1 MRHLAA
7 AILTV
12 ALGLFAFAAPGLA
25 KEPEIYSKDGT
36 VAINGYDPV
45 SYFDGMPMPGKA
57 DHTLMHKGAEWRFA
71 TADNLAKFKADP
83 AAYEPQYGGYC
94 AYAVSYGSTAKTEPD
109 AWKIV
114 DGKLYLNYDKRIQG
128 RWEEDSAGH
137 ISKADGNWP
146 KVLE

>member
-7 AILTV
+7 AFLTF
-12 ALGLFAFAAPGLA
+12 ALGLFALAAPGLA
-25 KEPEIYSKDGT
+25 KEPEIYAKDGN

-45 SYFDGMPMPGKA
+45 SYFDGMPMPGKTE
-57 DHTLMHKGAEWRFA
+57 HTLMHRGAEWRFA
-71 TADNLAKFKADP
+71 SAGNLAKFKADP

-114 DGKLYLNYDKRIQG
+114 DGKLYLNYDKNIQS
-128 RWEEDSAGH
+128 RWENDIPGH
-137 ISKADGNWP
+137 IEKADANWP